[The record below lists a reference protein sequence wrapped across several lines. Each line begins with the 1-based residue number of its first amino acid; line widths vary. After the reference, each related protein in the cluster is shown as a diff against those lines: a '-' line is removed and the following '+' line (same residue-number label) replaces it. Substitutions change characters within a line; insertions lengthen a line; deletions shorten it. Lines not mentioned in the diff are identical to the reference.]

1 MSRILTFRRDHHG
14 HLWTIAVL
22 SRRRLLFLSAI
33 LDLGA
38 FTFAQSQ
45 SAPPNL
51 PRPDN
56 DLSLNPRDFEKS
68 FWANAKPY
76 LAYSLPDLEAAVPEL
91 QGFQPATSQNDLNM
105 LVHRTSETCVELLRH
120 MPNVI
125 AHEEVIT
132 RERTVSLISHGG
144 VAGKRIELKPQRQQ
158 FEYLLLSHRT
168 AEGGVLDEYRT
179 DKHGRPLTGSGDAQA
194 QLTQGFVNDWLHFYP
209 GNLGE
214 SQFRYLGEQDID
226 KHHTFVIAF
235 AEMPEAMKFPTQF
248 RLGETLI
255 SILLQGVA
263 WIDSSNFRIVR
274 MREDILTPRPDVYLN
289 RFTTKIQ
296 FGEVN
301 ISKAASSL
309 WLPRQVDIEW
319 EFKGILFQRRH
330 SYSDYRLFATKAKII
345 PLAP

>member
-1 MSRILTFRRDHHG
+1 M
-14 HLWTIAVL
+14 
-22 SRRRLLFLSAI
+22 
-33 LDLGA
+33 LDLAA
-38 FTFAQSQ
+38 FAFAQSQ
-45 SAPPNL
+45 PAPSNL
-51 PRPDN
+51 PPSDN
-56 DLSLNPRDFEKS
+56 DLLLNPRDFEKTI
-68 FWANAKPY
+68 WANAKPY

-91 QGFQPATSQNDLNM
+91 KGLQPATSQNQLNM
-105 LVHRTSETCVELLRH
+105 LVHRTGETCVELLRH

-144 VAGKRIELKPQRQQ
+144 VAGKRIELKPRRQQ

-179 DKHGRPLTGSGDAQA
+179 DKHGRPITGSGDDAQA

-214 SQFRYLGEQDID
+214 SQFRYLGQQDID

-235 AEMPEAMKFPTQF
+235 AEVPEAMKFPAQC
-248 RLGETLI
+248 RLEGTLI

-263 WIDSSNFRIVR
+263 WIDSSDFRIVR
-274 MREDILTPRPDVYLN
+274 IREDLLAPRPDIYLN
-289 RFTTKIQ
+289 QFTTKIH
-296 FGEVN
+296 FGDVK

-309 WLPRQVDIEW
+309 WLPQQVDIEW
-319 EFKGILFQRRH
+319 EYRGILFQRRH
-330 SYSDYRLFATKAKII
+330 SYSDYRLFAAKAKII
-345 PLAP
+345 PIAP